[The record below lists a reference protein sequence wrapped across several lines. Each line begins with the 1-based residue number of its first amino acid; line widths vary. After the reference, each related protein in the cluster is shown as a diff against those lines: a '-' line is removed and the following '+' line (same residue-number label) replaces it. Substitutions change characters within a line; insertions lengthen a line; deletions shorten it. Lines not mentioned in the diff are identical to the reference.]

1 MVKEQVAA
9 MHEYYELTHEGLY
22 YRLTGL
28 KKTGFHGM
36 GVRGRGSEPRT
47 AYDRKD

>member
-1 MVKEQVAA
+1 MIKEQVAA

-28 KKTGFHGM
+28 KNRISWHGSSWQ
-36 GVRGRGSEPRT
+36 RIRAAHCLRS
-47 AYDRKD
+47 